1 MEKIKITTKL
11 IVSCIVVGLCSLL
24 GIEIIYNRIIY
35 KDYSEMYNQM
45 LIVEDRVDKLIEI
58 NVRLQ
63 NYIITTENN

>member
-11 IVSCIVVGLCSLL
+11 IISCIIVGLCSLL
-24 GIEIIYNRIIY
+24 VIEIIYNRLIY

-63 NYIITTENN
+63 NYIITTKNN